1 MNQKNDYLM
10 CSFCGSPILAGE
22 NEESNPGMIG
32 IDAAICY
39 SCIDIY
45 YHIMQLEE
53 NEYHLENDKLEKK
66 ISS

>member
-1 MNQKNDYLM
+1 MNQTKDCLI
-10 CSFCGSPILAGE
+10 CSFCGNVISQEE
-22 NEESNPGMIG
+22 NDQFNQAMIG

-53 NEYHLENDKLEKK
+53 NSSIMNDSEKD
-66 ISS
+66 